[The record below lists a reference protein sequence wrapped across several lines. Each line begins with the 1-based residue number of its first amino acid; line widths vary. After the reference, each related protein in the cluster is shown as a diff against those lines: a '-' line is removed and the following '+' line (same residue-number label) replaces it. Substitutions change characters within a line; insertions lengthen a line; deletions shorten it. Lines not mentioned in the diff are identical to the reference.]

1 MSKDIEKYGDERAA
15 EGKIIGAVDLARKM
29 KMTDQQIEEYLM
41 ENFKLT
47 REEADKYL
55 EPVYA

>member
-15 EGKIIGAVDLARKM
+15 EGKIIGAISVYRDLKL
-29 KMTDQQIEEYLM
+29 TDQQIVE
-41 ENFKLT
+41 KLQ
-47 REEADKYL
+47 EKFDLSKDEAEKYL